1 MKNAQVLRCSTHIT
15 LQAINLSSSL
25 VNVFVDKL
33 LRNFRYKTLDAS
45 IPREI
50 KGIPLTDSL
59 DELISGVMKS
69 EVFQQ
74 ES

>member
-1 MKNAQVLRCSTHIT
+1 L
-15 LQAINLSSSL
+15 LQ
-25 VNVFVDKL
+25 
-33 LRNFRYKTLDAS
+33 KTLDAA

-69 EVFQQ
+69 KVFQQ